1 MALAL
6 LAAALTLVL
15 RPATVEAVSP
25 WGSPGYGDPPGWC
38 TNHSDMWTATVVSND
53 PGVATN
59 PERDTFYGF
68 HANPGYDEWYGYFYG
83 DFRGRPGD
91 ASGWV
96 HLLHEDY
103 PRRYHWNFSDSG
115 WAVHGHVK
123 QYIAYYNWTF
133 GGECGLGAYG
143 SWSAPPF
150 MADQYGYPVVD
161 IYVDSRPPF
170 TPQPRVSEV
179 DPSSISFT
187 WDPVADQGDGEG
199 KDFFAAGLD
208 HYWSWLTIGASQVQL
223 QPASTT
229 LPRVLRQTGMAGRD
243 AVCVHVVAVDR
254 VHNASPV
261 ATQCARP
268 LATPTMPRWSPGQVS
283 IHGNP
288 SVHGLAG
295 FESWFWLDPAPVT
308 LSVVESDL
316 AVTYVVSAVPIS
328 VDWTFG
334 DGAAET
340 LRDRAAFGL
349 PYPRPSTVAH
359 VYEAQRR
366 VGYHVEASV
375 RYEVTWQAIVSG
387 HAFGPYP
394 LGDIRFEAAPLS
406 YPVEQAQPELL
417 AT

>member
-1 MALAL
+1 MAVAL
-6 LAAALTLVL
+6 LFAALTLVL
-15 RPATVEAVSP
+15 RPSTVQGASP

-53 PGVATN
+53 PRVATN

-83 DFRGRPGD
+83 DFRGRPDD

-103 PRRYHWNFSDSG
+103 PRHYRWNFADNG

-170 TPQPRVSEV
+170 TPKPRVSDV
-179 DPSSISFT
+179 DQSSISFT

-199 KDFFAAGLD
+199 RDFFAAGLD
-208 HYWSWLTIGASQVQL
+208 HFRSWLTVGASQVQV
-223 QPASTT
+223 QAASTT
-229 LPRVLRQTGMAGRD
+229 GPRVLTQTGITGRE
-243 AVCVHVVAVDR
+243 AVCAHVMAVDR

-268 LATPTMPRWSPGQVS
+268 LAAPPMPRWSPGPFS
-283 IHGNP
+283 IHANP
-288 SVHGLAG
+288 SAQGLAG
-295 FESWFWLDPAPVT
+295 FESWFWLEPAPG
-308 LSVVESDL
+308 LMSVDESDL
-316 AVTYVVSAVPIS
+316 GVTYVVTAAPIA
-328 VDWTFG
+328 VDWNFG
-334 DGAAET
+334 DGVVET
-340 LRDRAAFGL
+340 LRAGAGFGL

-359 VYEAQRR
+359 VFEAQRR
-366 VGYHVEASV
+366 VGYQVKASV
-375 RYEVTWQAIVSG
+375 RYEVTWRAIVSG
-387 HAFGPYP
+387 RAFGPYP
-394 LGDIRFEAAPLS
+394 LGDIWFDAPALS